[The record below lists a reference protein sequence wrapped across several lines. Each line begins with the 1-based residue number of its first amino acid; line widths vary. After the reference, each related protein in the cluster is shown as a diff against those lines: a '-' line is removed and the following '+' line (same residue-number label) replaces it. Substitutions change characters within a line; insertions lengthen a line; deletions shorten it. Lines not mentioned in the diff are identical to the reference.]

1 MKNIRTLGIAGG
13 FLALA
18 GLAFAQSAISAKA
31 GMVNYVEGKVL
42 LDGKPVQMKFGVFPQ
57 IANDSQLRTEDGRA
71 EVLLS
76 PGAFIR
82 IGEDSGIR
90 MISDRLTDTRLELL
104 DGSAMV
110 ECGELGKG
118 EALTVT
124 YKDATVTLL
133 RNGLYRL
140 DSTPAQLKV
149 YDGEANVTRGGETVT
164 VKRGRMLALEGVAV
178 AQKFDEKTGD
188 ALTNWARR
196 RSEYVA
202 TANISAARQAGRY
215 GMWGTGGW
223 AWSSAFG
230 MYTYVPMYGS
240 FDNYWGYRFWSPYD
254 AYYYVP
260 APSGWSGGSSSL
272 GTAGL
277 STAAVQS
284 ATSTSVGRALGSG
297 GSLGGASH
305 ITGGGPAPRTGTGRK
320 P

>member
-1 MKNIRTLGIAGG
+1 MKNIRILGVTGG

-42 LDGKPVQMKFGVFPQ
+42 LDGKPVETKFGVFPQ
-57 IANDSQLRTEDGRA
+57 MANDSQLRTEDGRA

-82 IGEDSGIR
+82 IAEDSGVR
-90 MISDRLTDTRLELL
+90 MVSDRLTDTRLELL
-104 DGSAMV
+104 GGSAVV

-118 EALTVT
+118 ETLTVT
-124 YKDATVTLL
+124 YKDATATVL
-133 RNGLYRL
+133 RNGLYRF
-140 DSTPAQLKV
+140 DSEPAQLKV
-149 YDGEANVTRGGETVT
+149 YDGEASVARGGETVT
-164 VKRGRMLALEGVAV
+164 VKRGHMLGLEGVAV

-188 ALTNWARR
+188 SLTNWARR

-215 GMWGTGGW
+215 GSWGTGGW

-240 FDNYWGYRFWSPYD
+240 FYNYWGYRFWSPYD
-254 AYYYVP
+254 AYYFVP
-260 APSGWSGGSSSL
+260 APGGWYGGSGSS
-272 GTAGL
+272 GF
-277 STAAVQS
+277 STANVQS
-284 ATSTSVGRALGSG
+284 ATSASVGHALGGGTVG
-297 GSLGGASH
+297 GSPH
-305 ITGGGPAPRTGTGRK
+305 ISGGGPAPRVGTGRK